1 MEPMEI
7 LGIVAIPVITVIC
20 FLIAELVKACGLD
33 TKWLPIICGAC
44 GGALG
49 VVALKVMPDFPAVDI
64 LTAVAIGIV
73 SGLGA
78 TGAHQIYKQFTKD

>member
-1 MEPMEI
+1 MDIEV

-20 FLIAELVKACGLD
+20 FLIAEAVKLTTLDEKWIPVICGL
-33 TKWLPIICGAC
+33 C

-49 VVALKVMPDFPAVDI
+49 VVALKVMPEFPAVDV
-64 LTAVAIGIV
+64 LTAIAIGIV

-78 TGAHQIYKQFTKD
+78 TGAHQVYKQLSK